1 MRLGQRDSQELA
13 VEVVMLH
20 HEVADLLRH
29 VARPALRPTDRALLA
44 ELSRLLDRRRQG
56 RCFVQPDTL
65 LRWHGNLVRQ
75 EVDPTASSG
84 VPEHSGG
91 HDGDRPPAGPGE
103 PHLGLPKDPVRIGQ
117 GGCRPRSLQ
126 HLGSPSSALNRS
138 LADAEG
144 SQLDRV
150 PENPDVIDAGL

>member
-75 EVDPTASSG
+75 EVDPTASARRRSI
-84 VPEHSGG
+84 
-91 HDGDRPPAGPGE
+91 PADTMAIVLRLARENPTWGYRRIPGE
-103 PHLGLPKDPVRIGQ
+103 LARVGVVLA
-117 GGCRPRSLQ
+117 
-126 HLGSPSSALNRS
+126 PSSIWAVLR
-138 LADAEG
+138 
-144 SQLDRV
+144 RH
-150 PENPDVIDAGL
+150 